1 MNRDIFYFFPEYT
14 CVEYTV
20 QLGNLDEIFV
30 FLLWIHRCVDESA
43 GNEQA
48 LFAEELKLSNLVHVE
63 QWRWEYVCSGS
74 VRLCCN
80 SRCRT
85 CSGLQLCQCKP
96 TRIHHSVYVT
106 GIRYCLSTVWKLT
119 RKCTEGKAVDT
130 LPELRR
136 EKGVYVGKLIRKF
149 RFPLQV
155 EPSSSGTHSF
165 QVIVPFCPCFQV
177 VVSFLSPVGVLFC
190 VRAHSFQVIVSFL
203 SPVFRSQFPF
213 FPFLSFSGRSF
224 LFVPCRN
231 AVLCRGQC
239 IGWLLLLLFWSGS
252 YIGSL
257 LMYAYFYFPVLL
269 ICSLLC
275 FGYVTFIAKL
285 PVFYINSTA
294 QV

>member
-213 FPFLSFSGRSF
+213 FPFLFRSQFPFCPLQECCFVQGPMYWVVIIINILVRFLYRFSFDVCVFLFSG
-224 LFVPCRN
+224 FVNMFFVVFWLCDFHCKITG
-231 AVLCRGQC
+231 VL
-239 IGWLLLLLFWSGS
+239 
-252 YIGSL
+252 Y
-257 LMYAYFYFPVLL
+257 
-269 ICSLLC
+269 
-275 FGYVTFIAKL
+275 
-285 PVFYINSTA
+285 
-294 QV
+294 